1 MRRFRAGSEMRLGLV
16 GKQPRHG
23 QDERI
28 LKALYSAKGR
38 DCPGPKLLIAFRN
51 EQGQLYR
58 FASLDGPAQ
67 ELELRRRLAALDLLQ
82 TAAGEPVLTV
92 LGKI

>member
-1 MRRFRAGSEMRLGLV
+1 MRLGLV
-16 GKQPRHG
+16 GKQPRHA

-58 FASLDGPAQ
+58 YAALDGPAQ
-67 ELELRRRLAALDLLQ
+67 ELELRRRLQALDLLQ
-82 TAAGEPVLTV
+82 TAAGDPVMTI
-92 LGKI
+92 LGQI

>member
-1 MRRFRAGSEMRLGLV
+1 MRLGLV
-16 GKQPRHG
+16 GKQPRHA

-38 DCPGPKLLIAFRN
+38 DCPGPPVLVTFRN

-58 FASLDGPAQ
+58 YASLDGPAQ
-67 ELELRRRLAALDLLQ
+67 ETELRRRLDALQLTA
-82 TAAGEPVLTV
+82 TAAGEPVLAV
-92 LGKI
+92 LGRM